1 MATLMLENG
10 AELRFLQELL
20 GHENISTTQIYTH
33 VSIRRLKLVH
43 RDTHPAERG
52 KNPARN
58 GSARHPDTRIAQQ
71 ATFPTVET
79 IP

>member
-1 MATLMLENG
+1 MLENG
-10 AELRFLQELL
+10 AELRFLQEIL

-43 RDTHPAERG
+43 RDTHPAERCV
-52 KNPARN
+52 NPARN
-58 GSARHPDTRIAQQ
+58 GAARPSVMRRAAQVIL
-71 ATFPTVET
+71 PPVEP